1 MLYNVK
7 KPILGFEN
15 VLQVELHEIDGLFSS
30 LEAIGSE
37 IISWTLVNPYH
48 LREYSF
54 DIPKDVQVLLDI
66 KEDSEILVYNIV
78 VLSNPITDSVINF
91 KAPLL
96 FNKDNGTMAQFVLE
110 DEGFEK
116 IGELLEQ
123 IKQKKANASE

>member
-30 LEAIGSE
+30 LDAIGSE
-37 IISWTLVNPYH
+37 IISWTLVNPYQ

-123 IKQKKANASE
+123 KKANASE

>member
-37 IISWTLVNPYH
+37 IISWTLVNPYQ

-78 VLSNPITDSVINF
+78 VLSNPITDSVVNF

-123 IKQKKANASE
+123 KKANASE

>member
-15 VLQVELHEIDGLFSS
+15 VLQVELNEIDGLFSS

-37 IISWTLVNPYH
+37 IISWTLVNPYQ

-123 IKQKKANASE
+123 KKANASE

>member
-15 VLQVELHEIDGLFSS
+15 VLQVELNDIDGLFSS

-37 IISWTLVNPYH
+37 IISWTLVNPYY

-54 DIPKDVQVLLDI
+54 DIPKDVQILLDI

-123 IKQKKANASE
+123 TKANASE

>member
-15 VLQVELHEIDGLFSS
+15 VLQVELNEIDGLFSS

-37 IISWTLVNPYH
+37 IISWTLVNPYQ

-78 VLSNPITDSVINF
+78 VLSNPITDSVVNF

-123 IKQKKANASE
+123 KKANASE

>member
-15 VLQVELHEIDGLFSS
+15 VLQVELNEIDGLFSS

-37 IISWTLVNPYH
+37 IISWTLVNPYQ

-66 KEDSEILVYNIV
+66 KEDSEILVYDIV
-78 VLSNPITDSVINF
+78 VLSNPITDSVVNF

-96 FNKDNGTMAQFVLE
+96 FNKNNGTMAQFVLE

-123 IKQKKANASE
+123 KKANASE

>member
-15 VLQVELHEIDGLFSS
+15 VLQVELQEIDGLFSS
-30 LEAIGSE
+30 LEAIGTE
-37 IISWTLVNPYH
+37 ITSWTLVNPYH

-78 VLSNPITDSVINF
+78 VLSNPITDSVVNF

-96 FNKDNGTMAQFVLE
+96 FNKNNGTMAQFVLE

-123 IKQKKANASE
+123 KKANASE

>member
-30 LEAIGSE
+30 LDAIGSE

-123 IKQKKANASE
+123 KKANASE